1 MIVSQLRKYKS
12 KLKLNKLVKAGL
24 TIGKGCRIMTKFK
37 FTEPYLITIGDYVSI
52 GTGVQIIPHD
62 GAVWTLRHLKNNL
75 KIDRFGKIKIGSNV
89 FVGNNAIILPDTV
102 IGDNIIIGANS
113 IVRGV
118 LEANSVYAGVPV
130 KRVCSIEE
138 YYLKY
143 ESRFLNTKGL
153 NPEMKKEIILKN
165 LDKI

>member
-1 MIVSQLRKYKS
+1 MLSLIRKIINE
-12 KLKLNKLVKAGL
+12 NKLENLKKEGL
-24 TIGKGCRIMTKFK
+24 IIGKGCRIMTQFK
-37 FTEPYLITIGDYVSI
+37 FNEPYLITIGDYVSI

-62 GAVWTLRHLKNNL
+62 GAVWTLRHFKKNP

-89 FVGNNAIILPDTV
+89 FIGNNSILLPDTV
-102 IGDNIIIGANS
+102 VGDNIVIGANS

-118 LEANSVYAGVPV
+118 LGANSVYAGVPA
-130 KRVCSIEE
+130 KRICSIED

-143 ESRFLNTKGL
+143 ESRFINTKGL

-165 LDKI
+165 LNKT

>member
-1 MIVSQLRKYKS
+1 MLNFIRKKLIEKNLK
-12 KLKLNKLVKAGL
+12 KLKEEGL
-24 TIGKGCRIMTKFK
+24 IIGKGCRIMTQFK
-37 FTEPYLITIGDYVSI
+37 FNEPYLITIGDYVSI

-62 GAVWTLRHLKNNL
+62 GAVWTLRHLKKNP

-89 FVGNNAIILPDTV
+89 FIGNNAIILPDTI
-102 IGDNIIIGANS
+102 IGDNIVIGANS
-113 IVRGV
+113 IVRGE

-130 KRVCSIEE
+130 KKICSIEE

-143 ESRFLNTKGL
+143 ESSFMDIKGL

-165 LDKI
+165 IYKV